1 MRILLAD
8 DHDLVRDAI
17 SAMLTQADSEVSVL
31 TVEDVSHALEAVRR
45 EDAFDLVIL
54 DINMPGMD
62 GLTGARQMLELCKS
76 PVVLMSGS
84 AKPQDVQAAMDL
96 GVKGFIPKTLA
107 GKALINAVRLVA
119 AGETY
124 VPSQYMQAGAD
135 TSDASLTPRE
145 LQVLAQLRHGTGN
158 KEIARVLS
166 ITETTVKLH
175 LRSIAE
181 KLGAKNRVD
190 IAVKAIDRGLM

>member
-17 SAMLTQADSEVSVL
+17 SAMLEQADEAVDVT
-31 TVEDVSHALEAVRR
+31 TVEDVSAALAAVRAN
-45 EDAFDLVIL
+45 EAFDLIIL

-62 GLTGARQMLELCKS
+62 GLTGARQMVEVGNA

-84 AKPQDVQAAMDL
+84 AQPHDVQAAMDL
-96 GVKGFIPKTLA
+96 GVKGFICKTLA

-119 AGETY
+119 TGETY
-124 VPSQYMQAGAD
+124 VPSQFLQSK
-135 TSDASLTPRE
+135 SDGDEAALSPRE
-145 LQVLAQLRHGTGN
+145 LQALGQLRHGTGN

-175 LRSIAE
+175 LRNIAE

-190 IAVKAIDRGLM
+190 IAVKAIDRGLI

>member
-1 MRILLAD
+1 
-8 DHDLVRDAI
+8 V
-17 SAMLTQADSEVSVL
+17 ENVSR
-31 TVEDVSHALEAVRR
+31 ALEAVRN
-45 EDAFDLVIL
+45 EEAFDLVIL
-54 DINMPGMD
+54 DINMLGME
-62 GLTGARQMLELCKS
+62 GLTGARQMVDVCKA

-124 VPSQYMQAGAD
+124 VPSQYLQPGAD
-135 TSDASLTPRE
+135 DSDASLTPRE

>member
-31 TVEDVSHALEAVRR
+31 TVENVSRALEAVRN
-45 EDAFDLVIL
+45 EEAFDLVIL
-54 DINMPGMD
+54 DINMLGME
-62 GLTGARQMLELCKS
+62 GLTGARQMVDVCKA

-124 VPSQYMQAGAD
+124 VPSQYLQPGAD
-135 TSDASLTPRE
+135 DSDASLTPRE

-175 LRSIAE
+175 LRSSAE